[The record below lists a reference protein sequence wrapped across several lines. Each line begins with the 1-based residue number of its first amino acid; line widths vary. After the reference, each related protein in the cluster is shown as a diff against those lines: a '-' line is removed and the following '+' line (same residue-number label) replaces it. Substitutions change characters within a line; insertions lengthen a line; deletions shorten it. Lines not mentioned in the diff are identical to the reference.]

1 MGTRERR
8 LRSNERDLLISQLF
22 AASGGDN
29 EKMAIA
35 AVGSFGRGEL
45 SPGSDLDI
53 VILHTGSYSPERLSE
68 IVNAI
73 LYPLWDQKI
82 KVDHS
87 VRTRNEVRDA
97 LTDDLK
103 VAMGLLDIRL
113 ICGSADL
120 VAEIQSTALSIWRED
135 SDKYLLELEKTL
147 EERYERNGELAYL
160 LEPDL
165 KESRGG
171 LRDITALRAMHISGA
186 LTLPMERISQAESVL
201 STAREALHLVSGRD
215 KDRLL
220 FTEQDK
226 VAELLAYVDA
236 DALMSDVAQAA
247 RAVDYLMQMAWHQYH
262 HKGKDGLGRFLRK
275 VRSNVISPGL
285 TVSNREVVIDP
296 NFDLESDPVIGL
308 RAAATA
314 AQLGMRLSF
323 DSLRLYADALDSGR
337 GALPAPWPREARE
350 YLISLIGAGPAM
362 VEIFEA
368 LDQEEI
374 IFHWIPEWRGVRSL
388 PQRNVLHRHTV
399 DRHMVE
405 TAVSAAALTREVH
418 RPDLLLFTALFHDIG
433 KGTEEDHSIRGET
446 LIYPLAARI
455 GFNEGDIA
463 TIQKLIRHHL
473 LLSATATRRDL
484 DDPATISSVSE
495 NISDVGTLELLH
507 ALSIAD
513 GIATGRAAWSDWK
526 ASLVS
531 DLVRRVRLAITD
543 NTIMQQPELTA
554 EQVER
559 AADGTLS
566 VAIEDRGSVYAIE
579 VIAPDKTGLLS
590 IVSGVLNILRL
601 DVRSARTKTIND
613 VAVMEWIVLPDPNAP
628 DLTHDALARELT
640 RGFESE
646 GKLAQRIQ
654 DRIDAYAQM
663 PTIPVPAPVVE
674 TFLDAA
680 TDATIIEVRSHD
692 RPALLFSI
700 GDTVRKCNIDIRSAI
715 VTTLGAEAID
725 TLYVTEIGG
734 GALTLERAN
743 EVASRIQGSLK

>member
-1 MGTRERR
+1 
-8 LRSNERDLLISQLF
+8 
-22 AASGGDN
+22 
-29 EKMAIA
+29 
-35 AVGSFGRGEL
+35 
-45 SPGSDLDI
+45 
-53 VILHTGSYSPERLSE
+53 
-68 IVNAI
+68 
-73 LYPLWDQKI
+73 
-82 KVDHS
+82 
-87 VRTRNEVRDA
+87 
-97 LTDDLK
+97 
-103 VAMGLLDIRL
+103 
-113 ICGSADL
+113 
-120 VAEIQSTALSIWRED
+120 
-135 SDKYLLELEKTL
+135 
-147 EERYERNGELAYL
+147 
-160 LEPDL
+160 
-165 KESRGG
+165 
-171 LRDITALRAMHISGA
+171 
-186 LTLPMERISQAESVL
+186 
-201 STAREALHLVSGRD
+201 
-215 KDRLL
+215 
-220 FTEQDK
+220 
-226 VAELLAYVDA
+226 
-236 DALMSDVAQAA
+236 
-247 RAVDYLMQMAWHQYH
+247 
-262 HKGKDGLGRFLRK
+262 
-275 VRSNVISPGL
+275 
-285 TVSNREVVIDP
+285 
-296 NFDLESDPVIGL
+296 
-308 RAAATA
+308 
-314 AQLGMRLSF
+314 
-323 DSLRLYADALDSGR
+323 
-337 GALPAPWPREARE
+337 
-350 YLISLIGAGPAM
+350 
-362 VEIFEA
+362 
-368 LDQEEI
+368 
-374 IFHWIPEWRGVRSL
+374 
-388 PQRNVLHRHTV
+388 
-399 DRHMVE
+399 MVE

-433 KGTEEDHSIRGET
+433 KGTEEDHSIRGES

-543 NTIMQQPELTA
+543 NTIMQQPELTT

-628 DLTHDALARELT
+628 DLTQDALARELT

-743 EVASRIQGSLK
+743 EVASRIQGSLQ